1 MPHIKTDTE
10 RKDFRISIKIKRESG
25 AFLEK
30 LAEKMHKR
38 GVIKRADNKNAA
50 IQKALD
56 YAAAGQKEF
65 GWDEVIN
72 AE

>member
-1 MPHIKTDTE
+1 MPNIKDDNH
-10 RKDFRISIKIKRESG
+10 RKDHRISVKITRASG
-25 AFLEK
+25 AFLEA
-30 LAEKMHKR
+30 LAVKMHAK
-38 GVIKRADNKNAA
+38 GKIKKPRNKNAA

-56 YAAAGQKEF
+56 YAQAGQKEF